1 MKTFTLKEL
10 CDKCAELMPEY
21 IKEPG
26 IIYFEFLLLK
36 NYCERVT
43 FSSMAER
50 ARNGYFNNRA
60 QKYYCFG
67 IKQEGLRTYIR
78 LKPVE

>member
-21 IKEPG
+21 LEEPG
-26 IIYFEFLLLK
+26 LIYFDFYVTQYHCARVSFTTMA
-36 NYCERVT
+36 NSDIRASRDTGGRYFCDNICED
-43 FSSMAER
+43 
-50 ARNGYFNNRA
+50 
-60 QKYYCFG
+60 KYHAF
-67 IKQEGLRTYIR
+67 IE